1 MLLKDLSEAFGV
13 SGAEGE
19 VRDILKMQ
27 FKDYANIKTDVLGN
41 LFINNNNKID
51 NQNKIS
57 IMLCAHMDEV
67 GLIIKSID
75 ENGWLKFNT
84 VGGIDSRVL
93 ISKCVVVGPKKIKGV
108 IGAKAIHLQEPKER
122 ERPLRIDNL
131 YIDIGAKDK
140 EEAENLVRVGDY
152 AVFDTKFEKINE
164 HMIKGKA
171 FDDRI
176 GCYILCELIKKRY
189 KTPLT
194 AVFTVQEEVGLRGSA
209 VAAYNVNPD
218 LAIVVEGTFASDIP
232 ESNEIE
238 YCTTLG
244 EGPAITFMDSTY
256 IADKKIIEWVKNI
269 ANKCNISY
277 QLKRTA
283 SGGTDGGRIY
293 ITRQGIPTIIIS
305 VPCRYIHSPVSLACI
320 KDIKNTINLIN
331 ALILD
336 IEERGFKL

>member
-108 IGAKAIHLQEPKER
+108 IGAKAIHLQESKER
-122 ERPLRIDNL
+122 ERPLR
-131 YIDIGAKDK
+131 
-140 EEAENLVRVGDY
+140 
-152 AVFDTKFEKINE
+152 
-164 HMIKGKA
+164 
-171 FDDRI
+171 
-176 GCYILCELIKKRY
+176 
-189 KTPLT
+189 
-194 AVFTVQEEVGLRGSA
+194 
-209 VAAYNVNPD
+209 
-218 LAIVVEGTFASDIP
+218 
-232 ESNEIE
+232 
-238 YCTTLG
+238 
-244 EGPAITFMDSTY
+244 
-256 IADKKIIEWVKNI
+256 
-269 ANKCNISY
+269 
-277 QLKRTA
+277 
-283 SGGTDGGRIY
+283 
-293 ITRQGIPTIIIS
+293 
-305 VPCRYIHSPVSLACI
+305 
-320 KDIKNTINLIN
+320 
-331 ALILD
+331 
-336 IEERGFKL
+336 